1 VLNGIRTLTRH
12 AEIRIDPK
20 EKGRLL
26 PSGRRAEQTA
36 AA

>member
-1 VLNGIRTLTRH
+1 VLNGIRTLTRQ

-20 EKGRLL
+20 EKSRLL
-26 PSGRRAEQTA
+26 PSEIRAEQTA